1 MHDYHLKNTCTKKF
15 IFNIVMHLS
24 MSSPRVEGRANH
36 GNLTLRS
43 VPRVGI
49 LIISDVPGV
58 GNFDMSPP

>member
-1 MHDYHLKNTCTKKF
+1 MHDYHLKNTCTK
-15 IFNIVMHLS
+15 NIVMHLS

-49 LIISDVPGV
+49 LIIRDVPGGG
-58 GNFDMSPP
+58 GNFDMSLP

>member
-1 MHDYHLKNTCTKKF
+1 MHDYHLKNTCTK
-15 IFNIVMHLS
+15 NIVMHLS

-49 LIISDVPGV
+49 LIIGDVPGV